1 MVFPPPTASE
11 SHTPTRI
18 NSKDWSFP
26 FIPRD
31 EWQQMFTEA
40 WRMERDYFYDRKMHS
55 LDWPALLKNTSPWS
69 IG

>member
-1 MVFPPPTASE
+1 
-11 SHTPTRI
+11 
-18 NSKDWSFP
+18 
-26 FIPRD
+26 
-31 EWQQMFTEA
+31 MFTEA